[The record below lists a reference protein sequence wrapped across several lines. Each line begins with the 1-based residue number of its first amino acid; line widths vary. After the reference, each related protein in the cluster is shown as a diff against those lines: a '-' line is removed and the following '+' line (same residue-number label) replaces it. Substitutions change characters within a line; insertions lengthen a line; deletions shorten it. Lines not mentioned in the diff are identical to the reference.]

1 MDMSLAIFYVFAV
14 VLVFAAFRV
23 ITAKNPVHAV
33 LYLVLSFFNSAVLWM
48 LMKAEFLAVSL
59 IVIYVGAV
67 MVLFLF
73 VVMMLDINFEAL
85 RKSFWKFLPVAGT
98 VAAIM
103 LAEMV
108 MILTHR
114 YAKIDASRVVEPSF
128 NTASAEVLGKLIY
141 TQYFLP
147 FQLAA
152 VLLLVGMVAAIA
164 LTLRKR
170 KNTKY
175 INPGDQIRIKRE
187 DRVRMVKMKSEP
199 KFDAD
204 DSSADEDKSAGTD
217 NKPAA

>member
-1 MDMSLAIFYVFAV
+1 MTLALFYVFAA
-14 VLVFAAFRV
+14 VLIFAAFRV

-33 LYLVLSFFNSAVLWM
+33 LYLVLAFFNSAVLWM
-48 LMKAEFLAVSL
+48 LIKAEFLAVSL

-98 VAAIM
+98 VAIIM
-103 LAEMV
+103 LIEMV

-114 YAKIDASRVVEPSF
+114 AAQIDESRLLEPSF
-128 NTASAEVLGKLIY
+128 NTASAETLGMFIY

-147 FQLAA
+147 FQLSA
-152 VLLLVGMVAAIA
+152 VLLLLGMVAAIA

-175 INPGDQIRIKRE
+175 INPGEQVRVKRE
-187 DRVRMVKMKSEP
+187 DRLRIVKMASEP
-199 KFDAD
+199 KEVAD
-204 DSSADEDKSAGTD
+204 DSAATPDQ
-217 NKPAA
+217 PAA

>member
-98 VAAIM
+98 VAVIM

-108 MILTHR
+108 LILTHR
-114 YAKIDASRVVEPSF
+114 FAKIDNVVEPSF
-128 NTASAEVLGKLIY
+128 NTASAEVLGRLIY

-147 FQLAA
+147 FQLSA

-175 INPGDQIRIKRE
+175 INPGDQIRVKRE

-199 KFDAD
+199 KFVAD
-204 DSSADEDKSAGTD
+204 ESSAAED
-217 NKPAA
+217 KPAA